1 MFPSH
6 TFWETSSLG
15 YDYTV
20 FNTAKLP
27 KVASND
33 DFPGDRLERQL
44 PFPDAINNRP

>member
-20 FNTAKLP
+20 FNTAKLT